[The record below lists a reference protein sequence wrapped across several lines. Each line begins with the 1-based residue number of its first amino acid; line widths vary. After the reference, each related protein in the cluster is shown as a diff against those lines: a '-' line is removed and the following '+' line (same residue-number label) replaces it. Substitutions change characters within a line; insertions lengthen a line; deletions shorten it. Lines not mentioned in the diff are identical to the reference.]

1 MRAAVADLAAPAG
14 PAGTDLLVQ
23 GQPTAAW
30 LEGFAQANAVQPD
43 HRPVHRRML
52 QSIAWPAAFATLQ
65 VDGEPVGFGL
75 AVLER
80 GTVGLYDIVIAPQ
93 RRGLGLGRAL
103 VLGLLCWGRGQGA
116 QWAQLQVRE
125 PNAAA
130 RGLYEGL
137 GFQALYGY
145 HYRLPASVA

>member
-1 MRAAVADLAAPAG
+1 
-14 PAGTDLLVQ
+14 
-23 GQPTAAW
+23 
-30 LEGFAQANAVQPD
+30 
-43 HRPVHRRML
+43 
-52 QSIAWPAAFATLQ
+52 
-65 VDGEPVGFGL
+65 
-75 AVLER
+75 
-80 GTVGLYDIVIAPQ
+80 
-93 RRGLGLGRAL
+93 